1 MNKMAEKGYLYIAY
15 GEAFTKEALM
25 SIESLRRFTSLPI
38 AVYTDQ
44 KEIVEAKQEELQIT
58 LIGEIVANHLR
69 AKVDYM
75 DQSPFLKTVFLDT
88 DTVIV
93 RNCDDMFELLERFDV
108 SIVNDYARKRKKYSV
123 TVPEYGEIPYAF
135 SEANS
140 GVIAFNSSTR
150 TQTFL
155 KMWKEYFYKY
165 FRETNG
171 WDQISFR
178 ISLWKSNVRI
188 HHMPFEYNVRSSE
201 NREKQRRYKHEFGED
216 HMESRIIHIHYDSEI
231 HQGNFNIESLEALEK
246 IVKEKAVEY

>member
-1 MNKMAEKGYLYIAY
+1 MEKIDKGYLYIAY

-25 SIESLRRFTSLPI
+25 SIQSLRRYTQLPI
-38 AVYTDQ
+38 ALYTDQ
-44 KEIVEAKQEELQIT
+44 KIEMNNAESLGINLVGNIK
-58 LIGEIVANHLR
+58 ANHLR

-75 DQSPFLKTVFLDT
+75 DQSPFSKTVFMDS
-88 DTVIV
+88 DTVVV
-93 RNCDDMFELLERFDV
+93 RNCDDMFDLLDRFDV
-108 SIVNDYARKRKKYSV
+108 AIVNDYARKRLKYSKI
-123 TVPEYGEIPYAF
+123 VPEYGEIPYSF

-140 GVIAFNSSTR
+140 GVIAFNDSTR

-165 FRETNG
+165 FKETNG

-178 ISLWKSNVRI
+178 ISLWKSNVKI
-188 HHMPFEYNVRSSE
+188 HHMPFEYNVRSKE

-231 HQGNFNIESLEALEK
+231 HRGIFKIKDLEELEN
-246 IVKEKAVEY
+246 IVKEKAVDY

>member
-1 MNKMAEKGYLYIAY
+1 MNKVAEKGYFYIAY
-15 GEAFTKEALM
+15 GEAFTKEALL
-25 SIESLRRFTSLPI
+25 SIESLRRFTDLPI

-44 KEIVEAKQEELQIT
+44 KKIVEGKAEALNIN
-58 LIGEIVANHLR
+58 LVGEIVANHLR

-75 DQSPFLKTVFLDT
+75 DRSPFVKTVFLDT

-93 RNCDDMFELLERFDV
+93 RNCDDMFDLLDRFDIA
-108 SIVNDYARKRKKYSV
+108 IVNDYARKREKYSKI
-123 TVPEYGEIPYAF
+123 VPEYSEIPYAF

-150 TQTFL
+150 SDTFF
-155 KMWKEYFYKY
+155 KMWKEYFYQY

-178 ISLWKSNVRI
+178 ISLWKSNVKI

-216 HMESRIIHIHYDSEI
+216 HMESRIIHIHHNNDIHRGVYDVT
-231 HQGNFNIESLEALEK
+231 SLEELEK
-246 IVKEKAVEY
+246 TVKEKAVEY

>member
-1 MNKMAEKGYLYIAY
+1 MNKVAQRGYLYIAY
-15 GEAFTKEALM
+15 GESFTKEALL
-25 SIESLRRFTSLPI
+25 SIESLRRFTDLPV
-38 AVYTDQ
+38 AVYTDK
-44 KEIVEAKQEELQIT
+44 KELVESKASELNIN
-58 LIGEIVANHLR
+58 LVGEIVANHLR

-75 DQSPFLKTVFLDT
+75 DRSPFIETVFLDT

-93 RNCDDMFELLERFDV
+93 RNCDDMFDLLKRFDV
-108 SIVNDYARKRKKYSV
+108 AIVNDYARKREKYSKL
-123 TVPEYGEIPYAF
+123 VPEYGEIPYAF

-150 TQTFL
+150 TETFL
-155 KMWKEYFYKY
+155 KMWKEYFYQY
-165 FRETNG
+165 FKETNG

-178 ISLWKSNVRI
+178 ISLWKSNVRV
-188 HHMPFEYNVRSSE
+188 HHMPFEYNVRSAE

-231 HQGNFNIESLEALEK
+231 HRGVFKIESLEDLER